1 MDNSEAARLM
11 GPIRFVHRGRV
22 RQIAGVDPN
31 TTVLNWLRTAE
42 GLTGTKE
49 GCAEGDCGA
58 CTIVV
63 GECHAKAMR
72 YRAVNAC
79 IQFVPMLDGKQLITV
94 EDLREADG
102 ALHPVQRAMVETHGS
117 QCGFCTPGIV
127 MSLFA
132 LYRQG
137 PADKAAIND
146 TLAGN
151 LCRCTGYRPIVDAAL
166 AMNKGGGEDQFA
178 RTEPETLALL
188 QSIQRERGL
197 AYAAAGRKYFAPA
210 GEDELA
216 DILEREP
223 GARILAGGTDLALEV
238 TKQHRDFD
246 ALIYVGGVRG
256 LGAVGESAGHIEI
269 GAAAPYTDAMDAI
282 AAAYPDFGEL
292 LRRLGSVQIRNAGTM
307 GGNIANASPIGDS
320 LPPLLAL
327 GASVILRKGGA
338 RRELPLDEFFLGYRK
353 TALAPGEFVARIRI
367 PKPRPGLRFATYK
380 ISKRFDQ
387 DISAVCAAFAIE
399 VKGGV
404 VRTARIALGGMAAIP
419 KRASAAEAALANRP
433 WTEAAV
439 TAAAAALAQDFT
451 PLSDMRASAR
461 YRSAITRNLLWR
473 FYRAEALAPGEAHV
487 LRYGT

>member
-1 MDNSEAARLM
+1 VVAEA
-11 GPIRFVHRGRV
+11 I
-22 RQIAGVDPN
+22 
-31 TTVLNWLRTAE
+31 
-42 GLTGTKE
+42 
-49 GCAEGDCGA
+49 
-58 CTIVV
+58 
-63 GECHAKAMR
+63 GECEKLR

-79 IQFVPMLDGKQLITV
+79 IQFVPTLDGKQLLTV

-137 PADKAAIND
+137 GGDKPAIND
-146 TLAGN
+146 ALAGN

-166 AMNKGGGEDQFA
+166 AMTKGGGEDQFA
-178 RTEPETLALL
+178 RTERETLALL

-210 GEDELA
+210 SEDELA

-238 TKQHRDFD
+238 TKQHRDLD
-246 ALIYVGGVRG
+246 ALIYVGAVRG
-256 LGAVGESAGHIEI
+256 LGEVGESAGHIEI

-327 GASVILRKGGA
+327 GASVILRKGSA
-338 RRELPLDEFFLGYRK
+338 RRELPLDDFFLGYRK
-353 TALAPGEFVARIRI
+353 TALAPGDFVARIRI

-399 VKGGV
+399 LKGGV
-404 VRTARIALGGMAAIP
+404 VRAARIALGGMAAIP
-419 KRASAAEAALANRP
+419 KRASVAEAALVNRP
-433 WTEAAV
+433 WNESSV
-439 TAAAAALAQDFT
+439 TAAVAALAQDFT

-461 YRSAITRNLLWR
+461 YRSAVARNLLRR